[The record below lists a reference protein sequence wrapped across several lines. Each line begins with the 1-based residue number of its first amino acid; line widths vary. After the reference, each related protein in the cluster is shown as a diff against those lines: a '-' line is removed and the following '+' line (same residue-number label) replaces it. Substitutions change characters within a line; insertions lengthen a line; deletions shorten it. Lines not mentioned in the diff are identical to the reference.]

1 MSFSMSGLKVSGEK
15 VEHISLALKA
25 ASLITVSVTPTK
37 VFVIYYNNII
47 LCK

>member
-1 MSFSMSGLKVSGEK
+1 MSFPMSGLKKVSGEK

-37 VFVIYYNNII
+37 VFVS
-47 LCK
+47 